1 MGLELGADDFV
12 TKPIEPPV
20 LLARL
25 RALLRR
31 SSNFK
36 SDPDEKESLNDLN
49 FGNLNISH
57 KAQKVVLGEIDG
69 VRVGS

>member
-31 SSNFK
+31 SQQTVTNMTEQSSELSFGQLA
-36 SDPDEKESLNDLN
+36 LNR
-49 FGNLNISH
+49 
-57 KAQKVVLGEIDG
+57 KAQQVTLQQKILN
-69 VRVGS
+69 